1 MSRRATGLAVALA
14 LASPAASAAPSSHV
28 LTALAVASRAAN
40 AAPPSRVLLVTE
52 RCPEAEM
59 ARLAG
64 LLGAELRPGGVGE
77 VRWLRAEE
85 GSPNLLADEAR
96 LEVTCEAPALA
107 TAHLVARR
115 PGAGRRT
122 ERDLALADVPEPE
135 RPRLLSLAL
144 AELLREG
151 PRHRP
156 PLIPVDGVAPE
167 PPDPDSLTAVAAK
180 RGGVVAGPRVR
191 QFFGP
196 GTRLVGA
203 EAELA
208 WRALRLG
215 ASAGFGTTRTEQGR
229 IQLRVMAGHAGLA
242 LLRAEG
248 GRLGVEAGP
257 RLEVGEVRV
266 AGQASDAGPTVR
278 GRTESRPH
286 VAPGLFASA
295 RLRLVG
301 PAWLQ
306 VGVAAGHA
314 WGLVANVDGQAA
326 ASTAGTW
333 VGGSAAVRLAY

>member
-1 MSRRATGLAVALA
+1 MSRHATGLSAVLA
-14 LASPAASAAPSSHV
+14 LASLTASAAPSSRV
-28 LTALAVASRAAN
+28 LTSLSGASLTASP
-40 AAPPSRVLLVTE
+40 APPSRVLLVTE

-64 LLGAELRPGGVGE
+64 LLGAELRTGGVGE

-85 GSPNLLADEAR
+85 GSPTLPADEAR
-96 LEVTCEAPALA
+96 LEVTCEAPALE

-115 PGAGRRT
+115 PGAARRT
-122 ERDLALADVPEPE
+122 ERDLALVDVPEPE
-135 RPRLLSLAL
+135 RPRVLSLAL

-156 PLIPVDGVAPE
+156 PLIPVDGAAPA
-167 PPDPDSLTAVAAK
+167 PPDPDSLTAAAK

-191 QFFGP
+191 QFLGP
-196 GTRLVGA
+196 GTRLLGV

-215 ASAGFGTTRTEQGR
+215 ASAGFGSTATGQGR
-229 IQLRVMAGHAGLA
+229 IDLRVVAGHAGLA

-248 GRLGVEAGP
+248 LRLGLEVGA

-266 AGQASDAGPTVR
+266 AGQASDARPTVLER
-278 GRTESRPH
+278 AASRPH

-295 RLRLVG
+295 RLRLAG

-306 VGVAAGHA
+306 VGVASGYA
-314 WGLVANVDGQAA
+314 WGLVANVDGNTA

-333 VGGSAAVRLAY
+333 VGGSAAVRLAW